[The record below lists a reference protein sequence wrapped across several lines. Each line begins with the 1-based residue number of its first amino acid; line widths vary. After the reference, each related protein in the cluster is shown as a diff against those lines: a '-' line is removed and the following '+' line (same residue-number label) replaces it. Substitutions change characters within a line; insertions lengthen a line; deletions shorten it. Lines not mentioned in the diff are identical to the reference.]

1 MKKNYMLYYFGNK
14 KGDVHKILM
23 LPLDMK
29 TLKEYDNSGG
39 VGGRLIL

>member
-1 MKKNYMLYYFGNK
+1 ML
-14 KGDVHKILM
+14 I